1 MKVVKGQGARLARHW
16 LFQISAQILKNLLF
30 PLLDFE
36 QDGLRHASIVLSRM
50 HLSRF
55 QQDSPQIGDTFLRE
69 HHLVVALNHS
79 SSSAIP
85 RQ

>member
-1 MKVVKGQGARLARHW
+1 MDLTRL
-16 LFQISAQILKNLLF
+16 QK
-30 PLLDFE
+30 
-36 QDGLRHASIVLSRM
+36 
-50 HLSRF
+50 
-55 QQDSPQIGDTFLRE
+55 DSPQIGDAFLRE